1 MAMDSDTLQT
11 ASTYVNNL
19 LLARGLL
26 RDSKS
31 IDFAKPTRDT
41 RAQIIN
47 LVHDLVLR
55 RDRDQE
61 SREHIAHTLR
71 TLRSEQ
77 SRKDTEIA
85 RLRARLEEKDRS
97 VAAAQAET
105 RAARSEVKKVERE
118 AKTAAE
124 TLAKLKTNNATL
136 KTQCANEVRKRDVQI
151 ERLKAH
157 LQGQQRGNKGTVVAP
172 SITVTGGNGLGSGAG
187 RTFNMS
193 VRELEDPEY
202 SLKQETNDFL
212 TQLSQSLS
220 DENDGLIAML
230 RSVLAQMKEL
240 LGVPEHAEHR
250 TYDST
255 TGSLEEDEYARMSGT
270 LPVSY
275 DTLVVELEHTM
286 GTLKTLLTNPNF
298 VTMEEVEVRDEE
310 ITRLREGWEK
320 MEARWREMLVMMDGW
335 RKKMESTGDTINLDD
350 LRRGL
355 GLGVGLESPSKQRR
369 EFHRETAG
377 DVKLEETD
385 VQGDSGVEDMIAQVE
400 DMTVHE
406 NTTAD
411 EEVEQSEI
419 EVEHE
424 DDAANENDFSRH
436 LTTEEKLRAAQEE
449 AQAAAAGAPV
459 QGPDES
465 QLELERADEIGRLR
479 SSPAKKTLIKGRPR
493 RRKSTLSPDELDA
506 LLGVE

>member
-298 VTMEEVEVRDEE
+298 VTMEEVEVEGNAGDDGRVEE
-310 ITRLREGWEK
+310 
-320 MEARWREMLVMMDGW
+320 
-335 RKKMESTGDTINLDD
+335 KMESTGDTINLDD